1 MGHNGCYH
9 PYARAIENNFLGP
22 ISGENPT
29 NGITNS
35 TNFPP
40 FMRNQLD
47 RLCSLFNLANP
58 AVRKPPPSLPI
69 KANARRDK
77 NNGDMT
83 VRGSRRVNSI
93 PIKAKYIEAK
103 DQMKSQ
109 KQLPML
115 DQNLLT
121 NNRLEIP
128 IQKRKHQ

>member
-9 PYARAIENNFLGP
+9 PYARVIENNFLGP

-35 TNFPP
+35 TNSPP

-47 RLCSLFNLANP
+47 RLCSLFNLAYP
-58 AVRKPPPSLPI
+58 AVRKPPPTLLI
-69 KANARRDK
+69 KANANARRDT

-83 VRGSRRVNSI
+83 VRGSWRVNSI

-103 DQMKSQ
+103 DEMKSQ

-115 DQNLLT
+115 DRNLLT
-121 NNRLEIP
+121 NNRL
-128 IQKRKHQ
+128 

>member
-1 MGHNGCYH
+1 MVHNGCYH
-9 PYARAIENNFLGP
+9 PYARVMENNFLGP
-22 ISGENPT
+22 IFGENST
-29 NGITNS
+29 EGITNS
-35 TNFPP
+35 
-40 FMRNQLD
+40 
-47 RLCSLFNLANP
+47 ANP
-58 AVRKPPPSLPI
+58 AVRNPPPTLPI

-77 NNGDMT
+77 NNGGMT
-83 VRGSRRVNSI
+83 VRGSWRVNSI

-128 IQKRKHQ
+128 IQKIKHQ

>member
-1 MGHNGCYH
+1 
-9 PYARAIENNFLGP
+9 
-22 ISGENPT
+22 
-29 NGITNS
+29 
-35 TNFPP
+35 
-40 FMRNQLD
+40 
-47 RLCSLFNLANP
+47 
-58 AVRKPPPSLPI
+58 
-69 KANARRDK
+69 
-77 NNGDMT
+77 MT

-121 NNRLEIP
+121 NNRLKIP